1 MTPERYFTLALI
13 IAVAILIWIAFGGQT
28 EQEIPPIDPETY
40 RIEERQRIRDLE
52 VIPAQMALDSVVKLL
67 ELKPT
72 IRYVRAKGLA
82 KERMELSDSLQAK
95 LLIDRLK

>member
-1 MTPERYFTLALI
+1 MNPERYFTLALI
-13 IAVAILIWIAFGGQT
+13 IAVAILSWIAFGNPSN
-28 EQEIPPIDPETY
+28 EVPAIDPETY

-72 IRYVRAKGLA
+72 IRYVRAKKQ
-82 KERMELSDSLQAK
+82 KELRAELSDSLQAI
-95 LLIDRLK
+95 LLLNRLK

>member
-1 MTPERYFTLALI
+1 MNPERYFTLALI
-13 IAVAILIWIAFGGQT
+13 IAVAILIWIAFGNPSN
-28 EQEIPPIDPETY
+28 EVPVIDPETY

-82 KERMELSDSLQAK
+82 KERMELSDSLQAV
-95 LLIDRLK
+95 LLISRLK